1 MSKDGKTQ
9 GELVLTCS
17 VGQSVV
23 LSHKDAAQEVEVD
36 SIIEGRVRLRF
47 IPIDGARTM
56 KVWRSKVWDEREER
70 GANE

>member
-1 MSKDGKTQ
+1 MSKGRTQ
-9 GELVLTCS
+9 GELVLTCG

-23 LSHKDAAQEVEVD
+23 LSYKDAAQEVEID
-36 SIIEGRVRLRF
+36 SIIEGKVRLRF